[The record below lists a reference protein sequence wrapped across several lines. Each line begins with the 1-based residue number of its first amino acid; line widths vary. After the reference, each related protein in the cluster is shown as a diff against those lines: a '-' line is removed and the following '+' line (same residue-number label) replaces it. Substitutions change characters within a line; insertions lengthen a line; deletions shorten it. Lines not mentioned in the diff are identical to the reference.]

1 MGEGGIRKSL
11 VRDINL
17 LEYMNVLKKK
27 LWIIVL
33 VVLAAT
39 TAGYYYSQS
48 NNVSLFQSSTRVII
62 SSDSEYMKTLMVMIK
77 DPIIMAQVI
86 EDLQLQISPQGLAGK
101 IGVSRIDES
110 QVVQIL
116 VTDTDPQK
124 AAEIANATAQ
134 RFKESARSILA
145 FEEVQLLS
153 EATVNPSPINESQ
166 NRSVVMAAAIGL
178 LAGVGLAFFLESLDG
193 TIRREKEVE
202 EILGIPV
209 IGIVPNLNKKKLFL
223 QKKQITITK
232 TGGEIVDIKQKAAG
246 SDR

>member
-1 MGEGGIRKSL
+1 MRKSL

-17 LEYMNVLKKK
+17 LEYLDVIKKR

-33 VVLAAT
+33 IVLAT
-39 TAGYYYSQS
+39 TSAGYYYSQS
-48 NNVSLFQSSTRVII
+48 NNVPLYQSSTRVII

-86 EDLQLQISPQGLAGK
+86 EELELQTSPQGLSGK
-101 IGVSRIDES
+101 ISVSRIDES
-110 QVVQIL
+110 QVIQIL
-116 VTDTDPQK
+116 VTDTDPHQ
-124 AAEIANATAQ
+124 AANIANATAQ
-134 RFKESARSILA
+134 NFKSSARSILA
-145 FEEVQLLS
+145 FKEVQLLS
-153 EATVNPSPINESQ
+153 EATLNTAPVNESQ

-202 EILGIPV
+202 ELLGIPV
-209 IGIVPNLNKKKLFL
+209 IGSVPNLNKKKLLL
-223 QKKQITITK
+223 QKKQVTFTK